1 MSSKSPRATSST
13 PWLEPPPPYRSKLQ
27 DEAPEHPH
35 GSHEGNGQLDLAQVD
50 YTIPDKKLLA
60 VSVELVVTRVDPEK
74 SKALL
79 GDRPNTRR
87 PIRRRVHRGIA
98 KRADIL
104 PSLGH
109 GWPPYDLIGLGIAQS
124 GEKAASRTGPWGA
137 MPHTA
142 GQFMHDR
149 MVTATLSGRAQA
161 PAGSQEAAVCA
172 NKREWPRG
180 RHPEAIP
187 STRRRLVQCSPS
199 RRPGSSKP
207 TAKHGQ

>member
-1 MSSKSPRATSST
+1 WGETVPMARSRSSLRSSGRVSPMLSFSSFMSSKSPRATSSR

-35 GSHEGNGQLDLAQVD
+35 GSHEGNGQLDLTQVD

-60 VSVELVVTRVDPEK
+60 VPVELVVARVDPEK

-109 GWPPYDLIGLGIAQS
+109 G
-124 GEKAASRTGPWGA
+124 
-137 MPHTA
+137 
-142 GQFMHDR
+142 
-149 MVTATLSGRAQA
+149 
-161 PAGSQEAAVCA
+161 
-172 NKREWPRG
+172 
-180 RHPEAIP
+180 
-187 STRRRLVQCSPS
+187 
-199 RRPGSSKP
+199 
-207 TAKHGQ
+207 